1 MINDPRHRILI
12 VEDDPLVLAMLAEG
26 LEMSGY
32 AVATA
37 ISGEN
42 ALALFDTIHPDL
54 VVMDICLPGISG
66 IETMQQLREKS
77 DLPVIFLTALNQDE
91 TTHEAIK
98 AGAHVYVVKPI
109 SLKQLVPMIETALAR
124 AADLRKLRTTGE
136 NLVTALRQSRDVSIA
151 IGILIER
158 HNISGEEAFER
169 LRKHARSTR
178 RRITEVAA
186 GIIAGDTMLD

>member
-1 MINDPRHRILI
+1 MSDSRHRILI

-42 ALALFDTIHPDL
+42 ALVLFETIHPDL

-136 NLVTALRQSRDVSIA
+136 NLVTALRQNRDISVA
-151 IGILIER
+151 VGILIER

-178 RRITEVAA
+178 RRVTEVAA
-186 GIIAGDTMLD
+186 SIIAGDTMLD

>member
-1 MINDPRHRILI
+1 MSDSRHRILI

-42 ALALFDTIHPDL
+42 ALVLFETIHPDL

-66 IETMQQLREKS
+66 IEAMRQLREKS

-91 TTHEAIK
+91 ATHEAIK

-136 NLVTALRQSRDVSIA
+136 NLVTALRQNRDISVA
-151 IGILIER
+151 VGILIER

-178 RRITEVAA
+178 RRVTEVAA
-186 GIIAGDTMLD
+186 SIIAGDTMLD

>member
-1 MINDPRHRILI
+1 
-12 VEDDPLVLAMLAEG
+12 
-26 LEMSGY
+26 
-32 AVATA
+32 
-37 ISGEN
+37 
-42 ALALFDTIHPDL
+42 
-54 VVMDICLPGISG
+54 
-66 IETMQQLREKS
+66 MQQLREKS

-109 SLKQLVPMIETALAR
+109 SLKQLVPIIETALAR
-124 AADLRKLRTTGE
+124 AADLSKLRTTGE

>member
-1 MINDPRHRILI
+1 MSDSRHRILI

-42 ALALFDTIHPDL
+42 ALVLFETIHPDL

-66 IETMQQLREKS
+66 IEAMRQLREKS

-91 TTHEAIK
+91 ATHEAIK

-178 RRITEVAA
+178 RRVTEVAA
-186 GIIAGDTMLD
+186 SIIAGDTMLD

>member
-1 MINDPRHRILI
+1 MSDSRHRILI

-42 ALALFDTIHPDL
+42 ALVLFETIHPDL

-66 IETMQQLREKS
+66 IEAMRQLREKS
-77 DLPVIFLTALNQDE
+77 DIPVIFLTALNQDE
-91 TTHEAIK
+91 ATHEAIK

-136 NLVTALRQSRDVSIA
+136 NLVTALRQNRDISVA
-151 IGILIER
+151 VGILIER

-178 RRITEVAA
+178 RRVTEVAA
-186 GIIAGDTMLD
+186 SIIAGDTMLD

>member
-1 MINDPRHRILI
+1 MSDSRHRILI

-42 ALALFDTIHPDL
+42 ALVLFETIHPDL

-66 IETMQQLREKS
+66 IEEMRRLRKKS

-91 TTHEAIK
+91 ATHEAIK

-136 NLVTALRQSRDVSIA
+136 NLVTALRQNRDISVA
-151 IGILIER
+151 VGILIER

-178 RRITEVAA
+178 RRVTEVAA
-186 GIIAGDTMLD
+186 SIIAGDTMLD

>member
-1 MINDPRHRILI
+1 MSDSRRRILI

-37 ISGEN
+37 VSGEN
-42 ALALFDTIHPDL
+42 ALALFDTIQPDL
-54 VVMDICLPGISG
+54 VVMDICLPGMSG
-66 IETMQQLREKS
+66 IETVRQLREKS

-91 TTHEAIK
+91 ATHEAIR
-98 AGAHVYVVKPI
+98 AGAHIYVVKPI

-124 AADLRKLRTTGE
+124 AADLRKLRESGD

-178 RRITEVAA
+178 RRIAELAA
-186 GIIAGDTMLD
+186 GIIAGDMRPD

>member
-1 MINDPRHRILI
+1 MSDSRHRILI

-42 ALALFDTIHPDL
+42 ALVLFETIHPDL

-66 IETMQQLREKS
+66 IEAMRQLREKS

-91 TTHEAIK
+91 ATHEADIIEAVGSDDRDC
-98 AGAHVYVVKPI
+98 AGTRSRSEKITHNRGK
-109 SLKQLVPMIETALAR
+109 SCHRTAP
-124 AADLRKLRTTGE
+124 E
-136 NLVTALRQSRDVSIA
+136 S
-151 IGILIER
+151 
-158 HNISGEEAFER
+158 
-169 LRKHARSTR
+169 
-178 RRITEVAA
+178 
-186 GIIAGDTMLD
+186 